1 MNKNDLQEY
10 VDYLLQTAM
19 YKVDNISDA
28 EDLVQETL
36 LAALHA
42 IEYGR
47 IIDNPKSWLVTV
59 LHRKFYDKLRLKYR
73 LPMVSIDIA
82 DDIRHDDLVY
92 ERLEQSIDADNIRRC
107 LAYLTELYRDVMV
120 RYYMHGE
127 SVKQIATALNI
138 PENTVKSRLDTG
150 RKHIR
155 KEFAME
161 NYSKQSYEPE
171 NLWLSNSGQ
180 CGINNE
186 PFSLVGSDKIAMNI
200 LILAYDKPITLL
212 ELAKAIGITTT
223 YIEPIVDR
231 LVDGELMKRVS
242 DKVYTDFI
250 IYNENDRTANLDLE
264 KELAAM
270 LYRSIWVEL
279 QLGLDELREQDFYKE
294 QGVTK
299 QIKLESFFVIRTIQ
313 NAVNSV
319 RNEACGGI
327 LPFNLYPE
335 RPNGGKWYAM
345 GSRYPGSYN
354 WNESTYQKYYISGEA
369 CNSLQNYCGLK
380 EIVLCEYDSEL
391 GKTHQGYC
399 SLNHMNYS
407 MSGIDVM
414 KMHYAIYLGKEE
426 DLPIINLHCFDNIQG
441 FQYLNFLRKDDN
453 ARVVV
458 DIPVISMAER
468 WRIYEISEKFSNIIA
483 KKYHS
488 EFMKLMQNKVK
499 VPKHLTSVPDFQKLM
514 HCCSTFPMQVI
525 LRGKKDGLFL
535 KEHNFDNYPV
545 PAIFIAI
552 EK

>member
-161 NYSKQSYEPE
+161 NYTKQSYEPE

-186 PFSLVGSDKIAMNI
+186 PFSLVGSDK
-200 LILAYDKPITLL
+200 
-212 ELAKAIGITTT
+212 
-223 YIEPIVDR
+223 
-231 LVDGELMKRVS
+231 
-242 DKVYTDFI
+242 
-250 IYNENDRTANLDLE
+250 
-264 KELAAM
+264 
-270 LYRSIWVEL
+270 
-279 QLGLDELREQDFYKE
+279 
-294 QGVTK
+294 
-299 QIKLESFFVIRTIQ
+299 
-313 NAVNSV
+313 
-319 RNEACGGI
+319 
-327 LPFNLYPE
+327 
-335 RPNGGKWYAM
+335 
-345 GSRYPGSYN
+345 
-354 WNESTYQKYYISGEA
+354 
-369 CNSLQNYCGLK
+369 
-380 EIVLCEYDSEL
+380 
-391 GKTHQGYC
+391 
-399 SLNHMNYS
+399 
-407 MSGIDVM
+407 
-414 KMHYAIYLGKEE
+414 
-426 DLPIINLHCFDNIQG
+426 
-441 FQYLNFLRKDDN
+441 
-453 ARVVV
+453 
-458 DIPVISMAER
+458 
-468 WRIYEISEKFSNIIA
+468 
-483 KKYHS
+483 
-488 EFMKLMQNKVK
+488 MQNKVK